1 MPSVAIIA
9 QPSVQAT
16 FLMRI
21 ITLQSMK
28 AELFT
33 PDFVDAIDPSIDIA
47 YVEVLDEEKCLEI
60 IGQLHEKFWSM
71 PIVGFLP
78 KPRMDLVIEA
88 FRAGANDVLI
98 YSGDMMHDSIE
109 ATDSVHRALRQRQK
123 MLLRQT
129 ILINSPNLPSTTTPV
144 QNGFIYQLPQ
154 PVIVMDKQLRIAS
167 LNHAAEDIIGL
178 NEANACGKDVSLFFS
193 ISVEERERILSG
205 QSFRSEMLVQH
216 GDDVK
221 TIGYSISPR
230 VRDNGELD
238 GAVMIFKDI
247 TEDRR
252 KRQQAEKTEK
262 MQTLGEI
269 AAAISH
275 EVKNPLAG
283 IKSMVQAVLIDL
295 DEKSEPYQYLKRVL
309 QEVDRINNFIEST
322 FAFARHRRP
331 RIIRSAIP
339 EILESVI
346 ALLSENLKQ
355 HNVELVR
362 EYAEDLPTLRVDP
375 DQIRQVFLNI
385 MLNAIEAMTVVNI
398 EKKKL
403 SISVK
408 PITLKHGKDEI
419 RYLDVQFQDTGPGVP
434 DEVLTK
440 IFDPFFTTKPNGT
453 GLGLAICFKIV
464 SEHGGRI
471 DVSHAVEGGAIVSVK
486 LPLIFKTSYET
497 SPIVDALQ
505 HER

>member
-1 MPSVAIIA
+1 MPSVAIVA
-9 QPSVQAT
+9 QPSARTT

-21 ITLQSMK
+21 IGLQSMK

-47 YVEVLDEEKCLEI
+47 YVEVLDEERCLEI
-60 IGQLHEKFWSM
+60 IGQLHEKFWAM
-71 PIVGFLP
+71 PIVGFVP
-78 KPRMDLVIEA
+78 SPRMDLVIKA
-88 FRAGANDVLI
+88 FRAGANDVLL
-98 YSGDMMHDSIE
+98 YSGDITRDSIE
-109 ATDSVHRALRQRQK
+109 AADSTHRALRQRQK

-129 ILINSPNLPSTTTPV
+129 ILATVPTLSPPTTPV

-167 LNHAAEDIIGL
+167 LNHAAEEIIGL

-193 ISVEERERILSG
+193 ISVEERERILAG
-205 QSFRSEMLVQH
+205 HSFRSEMLVQH
-216 GDDVK
+216 GEDVK

-252 KRQQAEKTEK
+252 KRQQAEKAEK

-295 DEKSEPYQYLKRVL
+295 DEKSEPYQYLKRIS

-346 ALLSENLKQ
+346 ALLSENLKRN
-355 HNVELVR
+355 HIELVR
-362 EYAEDLPTLRVDP
+362 EYAEELPTLRVDP
-375 DQIRQVFLNI
+375 EQIRQVFLNI
-385 MLNAIEAMTVVNI
+385 MLNAIEAMSVANVA
-398 EKKKL
+398 KKK
-403 SISVK
+403 IYVSVK
-408 PITLKHGKDEI
+408 PTTLKQGKEEVS
-419 RYLDVQFQDTGPGVP
+419 YLDIQFQDTGPGVP
-434 DEVLTK
+434 EDILTK

-471 DVSHAVEGGAIVSVK
+471 DVSNAVEGGAIVSVK
-486 LPLIFKTSYET
+486 LPLVFKTSYET
-497 SPIVDALQ
+497 SPIVEAI
-505 HER
+505 